1 MYELELY
8 PNIRFGTFELDII
21 GNKEKL
27 NDYPELFTEP
37 KKNKKE
43 APAIVV
49 L

>member
-1 MYELELY
+1 MIAETRAYWMLL
-8 PNIRFGTFELDII
+8 RRKGTDDDALII
-21 GNKEKL
+21 NQ
-27 NDYPELFTEP
+27 PELFTEP